1 MALLTWDDSRY
12 SVGVKSIDAQ
22 HSVLFGLINDLHE
35 AMLQGKAQS
44 QTGRLL
50 HKLVDYTQN
59 HFTAEEELMAA
70 AKYPNLA
77 EHRTKHHDLI
87 KQVSDFAQRFE
98 RGEIGLSLD
107 LMNFL
112 RDWLTNHI
120 QKADHD
126 YAPWMKQQ
134 GVH

>member
-1 MALLTWDDSRY
+1 MALLTWDNSRY
-12 SVGVKSIDAQ
+12 SVGVKSLDGQ

-35 AMLQGKAQS
+35 AMLKGQAQS
-44 QTGRLL
+44 QTGPLL
-50 HKLVDYTQN
+50 RKLVDYTQT
-59 HFTAEEELMAA
+59 HFAAEEELMAA

-77 EHRTKHHDLI
+77 EHRTKHDDLI
-87 KQVSDFAQRFE
+87 KQVTDFALRFE

-120 QKADHD
+120 QKVDHD
-126 YAPWMKQQ
+126 YAPWMNQH
-134 GVH
+134 GVQ